1 MLCLPR
7 IIAQRLL
14 YLSVT
19 PWWLSTWKR
28 HLIRSAG
35 VSACIAC
42 DQDAVLWQGG
52 YDLKALGDSVADTL
66 RGLLAEPSRDTFS
79 ADLLRE
85 EPMDAV
91 RTLLREARSIHG
103 L

>member
-1 MLCLPR
+1 M
-7 IIAQRLL
+7 
-14 YLSVT
+14 S
-19 PWWLSTWKR
+19 
-28 HLIRSAG
+28 
-35 VSACIAC
+35 
-42 DQDAVLWQGG
+42 LWQGG
-52 YDLKALGDSVADTL
+52 YDLKALGDSVADTF
-66 RGLLAEPSRDTFS
+66 RGLLAEPSGDTFS